1 MRRGFPAEGR
11 YNLFSL
17 SVIHAVSRE
26 PMKAVLR
33 FIIILIGALFPVALL
48 AQAPK
53 PVPGADERFKV
64 DILVVVAHPDDEGAI
79 TPYLAR
85 AIYDLHKKVAVVY
98 GTRGGSGANEYG
110 REHGPAMANIR
121 EMEARQA
128 CARLDIT
135 NVWFLDGKD
144 TASQNVL
151 NSLASWGHGESLER
165 LVGLVRLTRPE
176 IIMTWLPG
184 VFIGENHGDHQ
195 AAGVL
200 ATEAFDLAAD
210 PVVFPSQVTG
220 PSKRLEP
227 YLENLQTWQAKKIY
241 YFEDSSSGPK
251 RFADSGPSYSIKDI
265 SPSKKQPY
273 WRLAFDAIKPHMTQ
287 FGEFI
292 QSLEKM
298 NEEQL
303 SKMIDDPDFGWPE
316 PETLIFGKS
325 YYVSKSTNDVFANL
339 EGKTTDCP
347 LTTGAQASS
356 ENTFVALGGPWA
368 FYEKFRKA
376 HCLQNLLVADPLE
389 IGVKAGTTLSLPLT
403 IHHDQ
408 KRTLEVTISAELPQ
422 GWKVFNGAGKFLFPA
437 EADTDVRV
445 EIETPTLTE
454 AELKKAM
461 PQLVKV
467 KVEANGKSVGEAKVD
482 VLLKASSLPQ

>member
-1 MRRGFPAEGR
+1 
-11 YNLFSL
+11 
-17 SVIHAVSRE
+17 
-26 PMKAVLR
+26 MKAALR
-33 FIIILIGALFPVALL
+33 FIVILICATLPTASL

-53 PVPGADERFKV
+53 PVLGADDRFKV
-64 DILVVVAHPDDEGAI
+64 DILVVVAHPDDEGAV

-85 AIYDLHKKVAVVY
+85 AIYDLHRKIAVVY

-110 REHGPAMANIR
+110 REHGPAMASIR

-151 NSLASWGHGESLER
+151 NSLASWRHGENLER

-176 IIMTWLPG
+176 IIMTWMPG

-227 YLENLQTWQAKKIY
+227 FLENLQTWQPKKIY

-251 RFADSGPSYSIKDI
+251 RFANSGPSYSIKEV
-265 SPSKKQPY
+265 SPLKKQPY
-273 WRLAFDAIKPHMTQ
+273 WRLAFDAIKPHRTQ

-292 QSLEKM
+292 QNLEKM

-316 PETLIFGKS
+316 PEMLIFGKS
-325 YYVSKSTNDVFANL
+325 YYVSKPTDDVFANL
-339 EGKTTDCP
+339 DGKTTDCLRTVGSQP
-347 LTTGAQASS
+347 PSA
-356 ENTFVALGGPWA
+356 NTFVALGGPWA

-376 HCLQNLLVADPLE
+376 HCLYNLPVADPPE
-389 IGVKAGTTLSLPLT
+389 IGVKSGTTLSLPLS
-403 IHHDQ
+403 IHHGEE
-408 KRTLEVTISAELPQ
+408 RTLEVTIGAELPQ
-422 GWKVFNGAGKFLFPA
+422 GWKVLNGTGKFLLPA
-437 EADTDVRV
+437 EADTNVRV
-445 EIETPTLTE
+445 EIETPTLSET
-454 AELKKAM
+454 ELKMAT
-461 PQLVKV
+461 PQSVTVKL
-467 KVEANGKSVGEAKVD
+467 EADGKSVGEVKVNA
-482 VLLKASSLPQ
+482 LLKASALPQ

>member
-1 MRRGFPAEGR
+1 
-11 YNLFSL
+11 
-17 SVIHAVSRE
+17 
-26 PMKAVLR
+26 MKAVLK
-33 FIIILIGALFPVALL
+33 FILIFIGVLFPAALL
-48 AQAPK
+48 AQGPTA
-53 PVPGADERFKV
+53 VRGADERFKV
-64 DILVVVAHPDDEGAI
+64 DILVVVAHPDDEGAV

-110 REHGPAMANIR
+110 REHGPAMADIR

-144 TASQNVL
+144 TALQNVL
-151 NSLASWGHGESLER
+151 NSLASWGHGENLEK

-227 YLENLQTWQAKKIY
+227 YLENLQTWQPKKIY

-251 RFADSGPSYSIKDI
+251 RFANSGPSYSIKEV

-325 YYVSKSTNDVFANL
+325 YYES
-339 EGKTTDCP
+339 KTTDDVFSNLDGKVSPCP
-347 LTTGAQASS
+347 KPPARIGTRSNGGI
-356 ENTFVALGGPWA
+356 ALGGPWS
-368 FYEKFRKA
+368 YYNEFRRS
-376 HCLQNLLVADPLE
+376 HCLERLPVADPPE
-389 IGVKAGTTLSLPLT
+389 IGVKSGSMLSVPLMVGEEKT
-403 IHHDQ
+403 
-408 KRTLEVTISAELPQ
+408 RPEVTISADVPQ
-422 GWKVFNGAGKFLFPA
+422 GWKVISGTGRFLLPA
-437 EADTDVRV
+437 EANANFRV
-445 EIETPTLTE
+445 DIQTPTLSE
-454 AELKKAM
+454 EELKKAT
-461 PQLVKV
+461 PLPVKI
-467 KVEANGKSVGEAKVD
+467 KVRTDQFGGEFEIR
-482 VLLKASSLPQ
+482 VLLKASALPQ

>member
-1 MRRGFPAEGR
+1 MNWR
-11 YNLFSL
+11 NLSGLLLLML
-17 SVIHAVSRE
+17 SVAPPI
-26 PMKAVLR
+26 
-33 FIIILIGALFPVALL
+33 L
-48 AQAPK
+48 AQEATR
-53 PVPGADERFKV
+53 VRGADERFKV
-64 DILVVVAHPDDEGAI
+64 DILVVVAHPDDEGAA

-121 EMEARQA
+121 ETEARQA

-151 NSLASWGHGESLER
+151 NSLASWGHGENLEK
-165 LVGLVRLTRPE
+165 LVGLIRLTRPE

-200 ATEAFDLAAD
+200 ATEAFDVAGD
-210 PVVFPSQVTG
+210 PVAFPSQVTG

-227 YLENLQTWQAKKIY
+227 FLENLQPWQPKKIY
-241 YFEDSSSGPK
+241 YFHDSANEK
-251 RFADSGPSYSIKDI
+251 LFANSGPSYSIKEV

-292 QSLEKM
+292 QSLDKM
-298 NEEQL
+298 SEEQL

-325 YYVSKSTNDVFANL
+325 YYVSKPTDDVFANL
-339 EGKTTDCP
+339 EGKTAECFV
-347 LTTGAQASS
+347 TGGLQKTPEIAFA
-356 ENTFVALGGPWA
+356 TLGGPWA

-376 HCLQNLLVADPLE
+376 HCLQNLPVANPPE
-389 IGVKAGTTLSLPLT
+389 IGVKSGSMVSVPVT
-403 IHHDQ
+403 IHHDD
-408 KRTLEVTISAELPQ
+408 KKAVETTIAAEVPQ
-422 GWKVFNGAGKFLFPA
+422 GWKVIGGTGKFLLPA
-437 EADTDVRV
+437 EDDTNLRV
-445 EIETPTLTE
+445 EIDTPALTE
-454 AELKKAM
+454 AQLKKAL
-461 PQLVKV
+461 PQVV
-467 KVEANGKSVGEAKVD
+467 TVRIEVNGKSVGEIRIN
-482 VLLKASSLPQ
+482 VLLKASALPQ

>member
-1 MRRGFPAEGR
+1 
-11 YNLFSL
+11 
-17 SVIHAVSRE
+17 
-26 PMKAVLR
+26 MKAVLR
-33 FIIILIGALFPVALL
+33 CIVIFVGSAFPAVLL
-48 AQAPK
+48 AQSPK
-53 PVPGADERFKV
+53 PVLGADQRFKV
-64 DILVVVAHPDDEGAI
+64 DILVVVAHPDDEGAV

-128 CARLDIT
+128 CARLDIA

-151 NSLASWGHGESLER
+151 NSLPSWGHGENLER

-176 IIMTWLPG
+176 IIMTWLPA

-227 YLENLQTWQAKKIY
+227 FLENLQTWQPKKIY

-251 RFADSGPSYSIKDI
+251 RFANSGPSYSIKEV

-273 WRLAFDAIKPHMTQ
+273 WRLAFDAIKPHRTQ

-298 NEEQL
+298 DEEQL

-325 YYVSKSTNDVFANL
+325 YYVSKATDDVFANL
-339 EGKTTDCP
+339 EGKSTDCSLSAGP
-347 LTTGAQASS
+347 QASPA
-356 ENTFVALGGPWA
+356 TPFVALGGPWA

-376 HCLQNLLVADPLE
+376 HCLQNLPVADPPE
-389 IGVKAGTTLSLPLT
+389 IGVKSGTTLSVPLS
-403 IHHDQ
+403 IHHDE
-408 KRTLEVTISAELPQ
+408 KRALELTVSAELPQ
-422 GWKVFNGAGKFLFPA
+422 GWKVLNGIGKFLLPA
-437 EADTDVRV
+437 EADTNVRV
-445 EIETPTLTE
+445 EIETPTLAE
-454 AELKKAM
+454 PELKKAT
-461 PQLVKV
+461 PQSVRV
-467 KVEANGKSVGEAKVD
+467 KVEADGKSVGEVKVD
-482 VLLKASSLPQ
+482 VLLKASGLPQ